1 MNPVGGGGYWGRGG
15 GWGRRNWYRATGLTG
30 WQRAAAGMPAYGG
43 RWGYPPAYG
52 APAGYPPAPTREQE
66 REALQSQVEYLE
78 ETLKDLQSR
87 LEELETE
94 EGGAEE

>member
-1 MNPVGGGGYWGRGG
+1 
-15 GWGRRNWYRATGLTG
+15 
-30 WQRAAAGMPAYGG
+30 MPASGG

-52 APAGYPPAPTREQE
+52 APVGYPPAPTREHE

-78 ETLKDLQSR
+78 ETLKDLRAR